1 MGDVELNKRNKS
13 RDSNPDISCKSL
25 VALFDGSIEKCE
37 TEIAKLEALAKVLEE
52 KDPYT
57 QAHSSRVMTIAEV
70 IADEMGIDEDDLG
83 KISQAAA
90 LHDVGKIGVPDEI
103 LTKPS
108 KLTEEEI
115 AIVRQHPQIAAQML
129 SRLLYPTDCVRLVY
143 HHHEWFNGEGYPERN
158 AGEEIPLGSRVIAV
172 ADAFDA
178 MTSDRPYRE
187 AISPEEAERELLG
200 CSGSQFDPEVV
211 RALTKAKRK
220 GRLLAS

>member
-1 MGDVELNKRNKS
+1 MNRHNKNAET
-13 RDSNPDISCKSL
+13 NAEISCGRPGAL
-25 VALFDGSIEKCE
+25 VDGSIEKCG
-37 TEIAKLEALAKVLEE
+37 TEIAKPEALAKVLEE

-57 QAHSSRVMTIAEV
+57 QAHSNRVMTIAEV
-70 IADEMGIDEDDLG
+70 IANELGIDEQDVG

-108 KLTEEEI
+108 KLTPEELV
-115 AIVRQHPQIAAQML
+115 IVRQHPEIAAQML
-129 SRLLYPTDCVRLVY
+129 RRLLYPVECVRLVY
-143 HHHEWFNGEGYPERN
+143 HHHEWFNGEGYPEHN

-187 AISPEEAERELLG
+187 AISPDEAEKELLG
-200 CSGSQFDPEVV
+200 CSGSQFDPQVV
-211 RALTKAKRK
+211 KALTKAKRK
-220 GRLLAS
+220 GRLQAG